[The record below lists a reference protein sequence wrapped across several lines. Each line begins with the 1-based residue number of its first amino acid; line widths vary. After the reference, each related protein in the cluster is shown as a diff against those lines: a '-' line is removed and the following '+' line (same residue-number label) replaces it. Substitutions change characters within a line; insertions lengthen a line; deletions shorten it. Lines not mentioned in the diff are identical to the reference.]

1 MTSFAKK
8 IGTLA
13 MLSLVLSMGVYG
25 GLWYEVY
32 RGEEKV
38 REGMAQQAKEA
49 EEQRQF
55 VALEKEYLDSE
66 KDRQMLQNFVVGKE
80 GATDFLEL
88 VESTGRAQGL
98 NVEIKSAQDKE
109 MKESATFE
117 QLVISLEV
125 SGPYKSIVSF
135 LPLIESL
142 PYQTEIASVSLE
154 QVGGEG
160 EWRGLF
166 DLRVVKEKS
175 S

>member
-1 MTSFAKK
+1 
-8 IGTLA
+8 
-13 MLSLVLSMGVYG
+13 MGVYG

-32 RGEEKV
+32 RWEEKV
-38 REGMAQQAKEA
+38 REGMAQQAKET

-55 VALEKEYLDSE
+55 VALEKEYVESE
-66 KDRQMLQNFVVGKE
+66 KDRRMLKNFVVAKE

-88 VESTGRAQGL
+88 VESMGRAQGL
-98 NVEIKSAQDKE
+98 KVAIKSAQDQAL
-109 MKESATFE
+109 KESTTFE
-117 QLVISLEV
+117 LLVISLEV
-125 SGPYKSIVSF
+125 SGSYTSLTSF

-154 QVGGEG
+154 QIGGEG

>member
-1 MTSFAKK
+1 M
-8 IGTLA
+8 GTLA
-13 MLSLVLSMGVYG
+13 TLSLVLSIGVYG

-38 REGMAQQAKEA
+38 KEVMTQQAKEA
-49 EEQRQF
+49 EEQKQF
-55 VALEKEYLDSE
+55 IVLEKEYLDSE

-80 GATDFLEL
+80 GTTDFLEL
-88 VESTGRAQGL
+88 VENTGRGQGL
-98 NVEIKSAQDKE
+98 KVEIKSAQNKE
-109 MKESATFE
+109 LKESATFE

-125 SGPYKSIVSF
+125 SGPYTSLVSF

-142 PYQTEIASVSLE
+142 PYQAEIASVSLE

-160 EWRGLF
+160 EWQGLF
-166 DLRVVKEKS
+166 DLRIVKEKS